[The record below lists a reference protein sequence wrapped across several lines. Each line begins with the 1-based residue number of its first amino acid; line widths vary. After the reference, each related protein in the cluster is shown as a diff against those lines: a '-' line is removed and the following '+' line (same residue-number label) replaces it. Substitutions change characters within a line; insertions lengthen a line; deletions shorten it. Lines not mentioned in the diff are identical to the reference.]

1 MKNLLIPLIFLQIVL
16 LKAQSPEI
24 IWSQSFGNEMHDAV
38 YGFYQISNGDFIG
51 AGYTKDPATSDY
63 DGWVFGTDA
72 SGNLQWEKEFYTD
85 TLDERFSCMRPT
97 PDGNFILG
105 GEAER
110 TDGFID
116 MYVKKID
123 SSGNS
128 IASNRF
134 GHVDYYY
141 NCYDVDALANGTFIF
156 VGRNLSAGSDYN
168 MIHTFSNL
176 NLIYGNVGDWEWADI
191 AYGVSATSDDGY
203 AVIGT
208 TNSWGENS
216 YNIFILKMSGD
227 GYYEN
232 YNIIG
237 SSGDQEGYCIEQT
250 SDSCYIL
257 CGSTTY
263 QSQDRD
269 IYIAKVDKNLDII
282 WTKRYGST
290 YHDKGVKI
298 IENTEG
304 GYTCLATAHNNRS
317 FDIYLLRLDE
327 YGDTLWTKFLGESNR
342 DESASS
348 IARTDEGGYIIAG
361 NQLVTSSNLNPYL
374 VRLAKEPYEIKTYHR
389 FALNYDIPDLGVAS
403 DILTVDDGGTLAKIM
418 EYNVLSDVTVIID
431 TVFHPNVSDLTILL
445 SHEGITDTLVYQN
458 GEGGSNIIECSLT
471 DASTISISQ
480 GEAPFTGS
488 FKPHNPLSI
497 FSGVNPVGDWTLT
510 IYDGFAGNQGT
521 LEEWGLRLYFDKA
534 TSIDNEPTEIIR
546 DFELLHNYPNPF
558 NPSTIIQYSI
568 PTEEFITLKIFD
580 ILGREVETL
589 INQNQKPGSYE
600 IEWNANNQSSGIY
613 FYRIRAD
620 HFIQTK
626 KMLLL
631 R

>member
-1 MKNLLIPLIFLQIVL
+1 MKNFLLPLIFLQIVL

-72 SGNLQWEKEFYTD
+72 SGNLQWEKEFYID

-116 MYVKKID
+116 MYIKKID

-134 GHVDYYY
+134 GNVDYYY
-141 NCYDVDALANGTFIF
+141 NCYDVDVFANGTFIF
-156 VGRNLSAGSDYN
+156 VGRNLSAGSDFN
-168 MIHTFSNL
+168 MIHTFANL
-176 NLIYGNVGDWEWADI
+176 NLIYGNVGDWEWTDI
-191 AYGVSATSDDGY
+191 AYGVGVTNNDGY
-203 AVIGT
+203 VVIGT
-208 TNSWGENS
+208 TNSWGLHS

-232 YNIIG
+232 YSIIG
-237 SSGDQEGYCIEQT
+237 STGDQVGYCVEQT

-269 IYIAKVDKNLDII
+269 IYIAKVNKNLDLV
-282 WTKRYGST
+282 WMKRYGST

-298 IENTEG
+298 IENSEG

-317 FDIYLLRLDE
+317 FDIYVLRLDE
-327 YGDTLWTKFLGESNR
+327 YGDTLWTKHLGDPSR

-348 IARTDEGGYIIAG
+348 IARTDDGGYIIAG

-374 VRLAKEPYEIKTYHR
+374 VRLAKEPHEIKTYHR
-389 FALNYDIPDLGVAS
+389 FALDKDIPDLGVAS

-418 EYNVLSDVTVIID
+418 EYNALSNVTVIID
-431 TVFHPNVSDLTILL
+431 TVFHTNISDLTILL

-458 GEGGSNIIECSLT
+458 GEEGSDIIECNLT
-471 DASTISISQ
+471 DASTISISE
-480 GEAPFTGS
+480 GEAPLTGS
-488 FKPHNPLSI
+488 FKPHSPLSV
-497 FSGVNPVGDWTLT
+497 FSGVNPSGDWTLT
-510 IYDGFAGNQGT
+510 INDGFAGNEGT

-534 TSIDNEPTEIIR
+534 TSIKNETPKIPTE
-546 DFELLHNYPNPF
+546 FVLYQNYPNPF
-558 NPSTIIQYSI
+558 NPSTKINYSI
-568 PTEEFITLKIFD
+568 KDQSFVTLKIFD
-580 ILGREVETL
+580 VLGREIKTL
-589 INQNQKPGSYE
+589 INKVQPPGSYGVE
-600 IEWNANNQSSGIY
+600 FDATNLTSGIY
-613 FYRIRAD
+613 FYRITAGKYTETR
-620 HFIQTK
+620 
-626 KMLLL
+626 KMILL